1 MNNIYKVIW
10 SKAKNCYVVAS
21 EIARSHTKSATGSG
35 KIGGVTRRSL
45 LASLMALSLL
55 CGGLGVASAEVDVK
69 VDVSSEPGAVDV
81 YTKTG
86 VDTLLDGKADKT
98 ALETKANET
107 EVVKNTT
114 NIATNKENITKLEN
128 NKADKTYV
136 DTELTKKADVTA
148 LGEYA
153 KTADVNAQLANK
165 ADKTYVDNAV
175 AGAVATADTNVDA
188 KLAAYA
194 TTEDVDTKLA
204 GKANKTDL
212 EDATNRITTN
222 ETNITALQKKTT
234 GLSEDGKSLNSMNN
248 VETGAL
254 TVKGEISN
262 GTVTTTL
269 TAINDSIK
277 QTGDNKTAIDKL
289 NEKTAEISHEAGGG
303 TNISGVKIKDGNIVG
318 NGNSAITQLAN
329 VETDKIKADS
339 INGKSL
345 TGTTVATEKEVKDV
359 ADAVKTE
366 TDKRKAADTAL
377 EGEITKNRED
387 IATLN
392 GKVATAEGNITD
404 LKKKDTELEGRIKT
418 NEGDIETNKNAISD
432 INKRTAGIQRID
444 ATKETTI
451 EGNVTVNSLGNVT
464 AEGDVTA
471 KGKLTGDGV
480 DAGAGAITTKGAVN
494 AGSLN
499 VTDAS
504 HLKGDVTMDKKLS
517 VTGDT
522 SLQKTDV
529 DGALTVTGESNL
541 KGNVTLG
548 TPNGT
553 NTVTVNGT
561 ANFHEVVNMDKGLT
575 VTGATQLGNTTVD
588 GDLKVTGTI
597 TTDKMVFGDK
607 ATNNYTEIDKGHIT
621 SKNDVLAGDAT
632 KKKSSMELD
641 HSKLEVGVTDKD
653 SNGHL
658 TMTADQTSIKNSDLD
673 GKNYSE
679 IVADKDSVTT
689 TVKDEKDNTTSTK
702 SSATEIRNYAKDKDG
717 NKTNNVQTATQN
729 KSWAKDKDGNESSI
743 VQTGKDITNTAQSGT
758 ITNDAQN
765 IVNNATGDMTNTV
778 GGELTTTVTGQATEN
793 FNGGLDTTVAGTEK
807 HTVNG
812 KQINTVTEGQEN
824 IISGGQTNTI
834 TGGQTN
840 NITGDQT
847 TTITG
852 NKKET
857 VTENVTEDY
866 QKDLTTTVGGN
877 ETHEVKGTKTETV
890 EGKVTENFKNGQET
904 NVTGDQVIKVSG
916 TQTTTA
922 TDINRNASS
931 GMIDTIDN
939 DYGTNTETKVAGKT
953 TTDVSIKGTGEKGQY
968 IRGANESRDYL
979 IKDTLKNSET
989 KTAEAT
995 STEITDGINKA
1006 STRQD
1011 VNNLAGSV
1019 TNGTETGVSGIHA
1032 KDNSVSID
1040 SIVTDG
1046 NKYSVINQKK
1056 GSIQS
1061 TVVDGTNSTV
1071 ILQDKDNVTIASS
1084 NGTIGIVGKDIVNN
1098 AQNTITNTAG
1108 TSITNQ
1114 VKDSK
1119 VTTDANGT
1127 TFENNTPA
1135 VSDGGTTTTKING
1148 NHINTGRV
1156 DANELGVS
1164 DKDGANTAD
1173 LSVKAGEGVKASAG
1187 NGTTTGSLDVKADE
1201 VVSSVKDDASGK
1213 GSTFKQR
1220 IDAIM
1225 GNVKTDAGESEVTQT
1240 GDEITSKVGLG
1251 EATNSRVTQKKNL
1264 LEAAVTDGTNYNISN
1279 DTANESAKELR
1290 GGTKVNRQYDNLN
1303 GSQKTIADGANT
1315 NLSIDTA
1322 SASAKALTD
1331 GTKVNKQQDKL
1342 DSSEKTITNGT
1353 YKTSKVQN
1361 ALDITNTAE
1370 YGTITND
1377 AKNIVNNAT
1386 GDMTNT
1392 VGGKLTTTVTGQAT
1406 ENFKG
1411 GLKTDIT
1418 GEEIHTVTGNQTN
1431 KITGKQTN
1439 TVEGGQENI
1448 ISGGQI
1454 NNITG
1459 DQTTTIS
1466 GTQTTTARDINRNAS
1481 SGMIDTIDNAY
1492 GTNTETKVAGKT
1504 TTDVSIKGTGEKGQY
1519 IRGANESRDYLI
1531 KGTLKN
1537 SETKTAEATSTKITD
1552 GNGKTSST
1560 IQDVTQISGSVTDGT
1575 NTSVSNVKANS
1586 IDSAVTDGSSISTI
1600 NQKKNSITSQVT
1612 DGTTI
1617 TKTEQDTKNIT
1628 NTAKDGTITNDAKD
1642 IVNNASG
1649 NMTNTVGGDLTT
1661 TVRGNELHEVT
1672 GKQTNKIDG
1681 DQENTIGGNQTTTVT
1696 GDISNKAE
1704 NITNEANTKLTD
1716 KVGENT
1722 RVLDSEGITDTVGG
1736 STFKQRIDKIMMES
1750 KDVSIKAE
1758 ETLTNEAKVI
1768 TNKASEVI
1776 NNEAVN
1782 INNTATGI
1790 IKSKASEI
1798 QNQADKLISNKVG
1811 ENTWE
1816 NMENGKITTS
1826 IKDGAKQNLTQS
1838 DAAGTTQSTVD
1849 GGKSTVT
1856 IQNADGLADAVT
1868 DGTNTSVQNQTAAA
1882 IAAAVKDGAGNENA
1896 SVANATT
1903 SVNTIKS
1910 GSKANTVI
1918 STADGTS
1925 FINSEAAAPVGDGTE
1940 VKTTIKGNT
1949 ITTGKVTMDYAEVMK
1964 DLGVRGNAN
1973 IAGKTTTGSLEVKGE
1988 SKLTGDVTM
1997 ESNATVKKDLT
2008 VEGNTNL
2015 KNTKVDGTLDV
2026 TQKANFGDSVSIA
2039 KDLSVGGNAT
2049 ITGDVT
2055 ASSYKVGDK
2064 TYISAAGIN
2073 ANDQKITNVA
2083 DGSISE
2089 GSKDAVNGGQLYT
2102 VKNDFEGKVN
2112 KVGANAAA
2120 MANLHPMEFDP
2131 DSKWN
2136 IAAAIGNYGSETA
2149 AALGAF
2155 YRPNDDVMV
2164 NLSTAFG
2171 TGENM
2176 VGGGVSVRLG
2186 KGGNKLSREESNALK
2201 DQVNDLTARMDAL
2214 LSVLN
2219 PNMSKDF
2226 PDVPENH
2233 WAYEAVSRLAGN
2245 DIVQGY
2251 PDGEFHGERTMTR
2264 YEMAEIIYNALSRGA
2279 EAERELVE
2287 EFKPELQAMAASEKA
2302 TAEKAE
2308 G

>member
-1 MNNIYKVIW
+1 M
-10 SKAKNCYVVAS
+10 
-21 EIARSHTKSATGSG
+21 
-35 KIGGVTRRSL
+35 
-45 LASLMALSLL
+45 
-55 CGGLGVASAEVDVK
+55 
-69 VDVSSEPGAVDV
+69 
-81 YTKTG
+81 
-86 VDTLLDGKADKT
+86 DKT
-98 ALETKANET
+98 
-107 EVVKNTT
+107 
-114 NIATNKENITKLEN
+114 
-128 NKADKTYV
+128 
-136 DTELTKKADVTA
+136 
-148 LGEYA
+148 
-153 KTADVNAQLANK
+153 
-165 ADKTYVDNAV
+165 
-175 AGAVATADTNVDA
+175 
-188 KLAAYA
+188 
-194 TTEDVDTKLA
+194 
-204 GKANKTDL
+204 
-212 EDATNRITTN
+212 
-222 ETNITALQKKTT
+222 
-234 GLSEDGKSLNSMNN
+234 
-248 VETGAL
+248 
-254 TVKGEISN
+254 
-262 GTVTTTL
+262 
-269 TAINDSIK
+269 
-277 QTGDNKTAIDKL
+277 
-289 NEKTAEISHEAGGG
+289 
-303 TNISGVKIKDGNIVG
+303 
-318 NGNSAITQLAN
+318 
-329 VETDKIKADS
+329 
-339 INGKSL
+339 
-345 TGTTVATEKEVKDV
+345 
-359 ADAVKTE
+359 
-366 TDKRKAADTAL
+366 
-377 EGEITKNRED
+377 
-387 IATLN
+387 
-392 GKVATAEGNITD
+392 
-404 LKKKDTELEGRIKT
+404 
-418 NEGDIETNKNAISD
+418 
-432 INKRTAGIQRID
+432 
-444 ATKETTI
+444 
-451 EGNVTVNSLGNVT
+451 
-464 AEGDVTA
+464 
-471 KGKLTGDGV
+471 
-480 DAGAGAITTKGAVN
+480 
-494 AGSLN
+494 
-499 VTDAS
+499 
-504 HLKGDVTMDKKLS
+504 LS

-522 SLQKTDV
+522 TLKGTKV
-529 DGALTVTGESNL
+529 DGKLTVTDDADL
-541 KGNVTLG
+541 K
-548 TPNGT
+548 
-553 NTVTVNGT
+553 
-561 ANFHEVVNMDKGLT
+561 
-575 VTGATQLGNTTVD
+575 NTTVGGTLGVTGEATFKD
-588 GDLKVTGTI
+588 KVTMEKDLEVKGELKTDKISMKNTDTDPDGTI
-597 TTDKMVFGDK
+597 HRSATTITADGITHNGEVEKSGVITKSQFTHTEEGSETYAKKGNTANWTETRSDVK
-607 ATNNYTEIDKGHIT
+607 AD
-621 SKNDVLAGDAT
+621 
-632 KKKSSMELD
+632 
-641 HSKLEVGVTDKD
+641 GVTTKVED
-653 SNGHL
+653 SKKNR
-658 TMTADQTSIKNSDLD
+658 TNTSQTADGIK
-673 GKNYSE
+673 GY
-679 IVADKDSVTT
+679 
-689 TVKDEKDNTTSTK
+689 
-702 SSATEIRNYAKDKDG
+702 ATDKDG
-717 NKTNNVQTATQN
+717 NKTYTKVTATENSFQVQ
-729 KSWAKDKDGNESSI
+729 DKDGKNKNHQVNTMGSSVTEI
-743 VQTGKDITNTAQSGT
+743 KNDEGKTTKTEQTAENITNTAKDGT
-758 ITNDAQN
+758 IKNDAKD
-765 IVNNATGDMTNTV
+765 IVNNASGNISNKSQTMD
-778 GGELTTTVTGQATEN
+778 TTVTGKATESY
-793 FNGGLDTTVAGTEK
+793 GSLDTTVNGNETHIVKGTKTETVDGKVTENYNAGQATK
-807 HTVNG
+807 VTGNQDIHVTG
-812 KQINTVTEGQEN
+812 KQTNTVEGGQEN
-824 IISGGQTNTI
+824 IISGGQINS
-834 TGGQTN
+834 
-840 NITGDQT
+840 ITGDQT
-847 TTITG
+847 TT
-852 NKKET
+852 
-857 VTENVTEDY
+857 
-866 QKDLTTTVGGN
+866 
-877 ETHEVKGTKTETV
+877 
-890 EGKVTENFKNGQET
+890 
-904 NVTGDQVIKVSG
+904 VTGDISNKAENITNEANTKLTDKVG
-916 TQTTTA
+916 
-922 TDINRNASS
+922 
-931 GMIDTIDN
+931 DN
-939 DYGTNTETKVAGKT
+939 TRVLD
-953 TTDVSIKGTGEKGQY
+953 
-968 IRGANESRDYL
+968 
-979 IKDTLKNSET
+979 SEG
-989 KTAEAT
+989 
-995 STEITDGINKA
+995 ITD
-1006 STRQD
+1006 
-1011 VNNLAGSV
+1011 
-1019 TNGTETGVSGIHA
+1019 
-1032 KDNSVSID
+1032 
-1040 SIVTDG
+1040 
-1046 NKYSVINQKK
+1046 
-1056 GSIQS
+1056 
-1061 TVVDGTNSTV
+1061 TV
-1071 ILQDKDNVTIASS
+1071 
-1084 NGTIGIVGKDIVNN
+1084 
-1098 AQNTITNTAG
+1098 
-1108 TSITNQ
+1108 
-1114 VKDSK
+1114 
-1119 VTTDANGT
+1119 
-1127 TFENNTPA
+1127 P
-1135 VSDGGTTTTKING
+1135 
-1148 NHINTGRV
+1148 
-1156 DANELGVS
+1156 
-1164 DKDGANTAD
+1164 GAD
-1173 LSVKAGEGVKASAG
+1173 
-1187 NGTTTGSLDVKADE
+1187 
-1201 VVSSVKDDASGK
+1201 GK

-1225 GNVKTDAGESEVTQT
+1225 GNVKTDAGESEVTQK
-1240 GDEITSKVGLG
+1240 GDEITSVVGKG
-1251 EATNSRVTQKKNL
+1251 EATNSRVTQKKGS
-1264 LEAAVTDGTNYNISN
+1264 LEAGVTDGTNTNASY
-1279 DTANESAKELR
+1279 DVADASAKVLS
-1290 GGTKVNRQYDNLN
+1290 GGTKVNKLQDNLN
-1303 GSQKTIADGANT
+1303 
-1315 NLSIDTA
+1315 
-1322 SASAKALTD
+1322 
-1331 GTKVNKQQDKL
+1331 
-1342 DSSEKTITNGT
+1342 SSEKTITNGT
-1353 YKTSKVQN
+1353 YTTSKVQT
-1361 ALDITNTAE
+1361 ALDITNTAKD
-1370 YGTITND
+1370 GTITND

-1406 ENFKG
+1406 ENFEG

-1537 SETKTAEATSTKITD
+1537 SETKTAEATSTEITD

-1750 KDVSIKAE
+1750 KEVSIKAE

-1868 DGTNTSVQNQTAAA
+1868 DGTNTSVQNQTASA

-1973 IAGKTTTGSLEVKGE
+1973 ITGKTTTGSLEVTGTSTLK
-1988 SKLTGDVTM
+1988 GDVTM
-1997 ESNATVKKDLT
+1997 GSNATVKKDLT

-2026 TQKANFGDSVSIA
+2026 TQKATFGDSVSIA
-2039 KDLSVGGNAT
+2039 KDLSVDGNAT
-2049 ITGDVT
+2049 IKGDVT
-2055 ASSYKVGDK
+2055 AKSYKVGDK

-2089 GSKDAVNGGQLYT
+2089 GSKDAVNGGQLYG
-2102 VKNDFEGKVN
+2102 VKNDLEGKVN

-2186 KGGNKLSREESNALK
+2186 KSGNKLSREESNALK

-2279 EAERELVE
+2279 EAEKELVE